1 MDTTD
6 HRPNTK
12 GDTLK
17 PWRQL
22 IACCVKGSP
31 DKLDARFRAGHAIF
45 IVSRCAA
52 HLSCAPPSSGWE
64 GKHITQREKR
74 ERIYKN
80 YQRNLTRMLI
90 YFITGNPLRAND
102 FYFYVCE
109 NYCSNYG
116 SLSSNMNI
124 SILSPFSQFAP
135 NQTMQLDLL

>member
-31 DKLDARFRAGHAIF
+31 DKLDARFRAGYAIF

-52 HLSCAPPSSGWE
+52 HLSCAPSSSGWE
-64 GKHITQREKR
+64 WKHMARQ
-74 ERIYKN
+74 RIYKN
-80 YQRNLTRMLI
+80 YQ
-90 YFITGNPLRAND
+90 FITGNPRGAND
-102 FYFYVCE
+102 
-109 NYCSNYG
+109 
-116 SLSSNMNI
+116 L
-124 SILSPFSQFAP
+124 
-135 NQTMQLDLL
+135 